1 MAAALAVRGGPRYR
15 AAMIEPWLFA
25 SPPAR
30 ARDPQVAL
38 FVFGKG
44 PLAGGPELSMA
55 RFGAP
60 SREAVAGIGVQ
71 TIERA
76 RDAAWFDAFRSGSLR
91 AIATQDLGPQLAELD
106 AADHVHVVS
115 AAPRAVTDL
124 SYLQAAWAI
133 VRWLGA
139 RGGQL
144 VLDAMAM
151 TFVPLAHVQGAGEPL
166 DVRRE
171 VRVVY
176 ETNTARPDRA
186 HALHTRGMKKFGA
199 PDIVALCT
207 DEDVPLVGQAI
218 SELAD
223 QVARGADLAT
233 PKHAVEIAP
242 GVRWVAVADEH
253 RLGELLQLNNE
264 ARVLVDERG
273 HDLMGVMRPVS

>member
-1 MAAALAVRGGPRYR
+1 
-15 AAMIEPWLFA
+15 MIEPWLFA
-25 SPPAR
+25 SPPAQ

-55 RFGAP
+55 QFGAP
-60 SREAVAGIGVQ
+60 SREALAGVGVQ
-71 TIERA
+71 SIERA

-91 AIATQDLGPQLAELD
+91 AIATQDLGARLAGLD

-115 AAPRAVTDL
+115 AAPRGVTDL
-124 SYLQAAWAI
+124 TYLQAAWAI

-151 TFVPLAHVQGAGEPL
+151 TFVPLAHIQGAGEPL

-176 ETNTARPDRA
+176 ETSTARPDRA

-223 QVARGADLAT
+223 QVARGTDLAT

-242 GVRWVAVADEH
+242 GVRWVAIADEH

>member
-1 MAAALAVRGGPRYR
+1 
-15 AAMIEPWLFA
+15 MIEPWQFQS
-25 SPPAR
+25 SPAK

-38 FVFGKG
+38 FVFSEGA
-44 PLAGGPELSMA
+44 LGGDIELSME

-60 SREAVAGIGVQ
+60 SREALAGIGVQ
-71 TIERA
+71 TIERS
-76 RDAAWFDAFRSGSLR
+76 RDAGWFDAFRSGSLR
-91 AIATQDLGPQLAELD
+91 AIASQDLGAQLAELD
-106 AADHVHVVS
+106 ACDHLHLVS
-115 AAPRAVTDL
+115 AAPRGVTDL
-124 SYLQAAWAI
+124 TYLQAAWAT

-139 RGGQL
+139 RGGTL

-176 ETNTARPDRA
+176 ETNSMRPDRA

-223 QVARGADLAT
+223 QVARSLPRAT
-233 PKHAVEIAP
+233 
-242 GVRWVAVADEH
+242 
-253 RLGELLQLNNE
+253 
-264 ARVLVDERG
+264 
-273 HDLMGVMRPVS
+273 